1 MGLLRP
7 ICAPPDRLVGSKHS
21 SRERQLRKIALHG
34 SSGRAGRCVRRCW
47 SGRVRPAQA
56 RGTDDPRPGPSGP
69 RRQAR
74 DLAAAAL
81 SIAVGHADG
90 ATHALLHVTHARAL
104 AALGERQAA
113 ARALL
118 AAEDAIARDGRPQ
131 AGYSLLAG
139 PAAGTFASR
148 TARALTEVGDHT
160 GAEARH
166 RAAFTTWGPAAFPRG
181 FTRSPG
187 PTSATPSPPR
197 PTVTVTA
204 LPAALDSHTL
214 LVAAVIVHDEAA
226 GRVLL
231 LQCGPRSNF
240 APAPLGLSLGKGG
253 QRRARR
259 RRRPRTE
266 GRDRADR
273 RSGLAPSGWQHPRSL
288 GCRGT
293 QRVPHRQL
301 CRPVLA
307 GRTGQLRTPQARPGR
322 LVPR

>member
-1 MGLLRP
+1 M
-7 ICAPPDRLVGSKHS
+7 
-21 SRERQLRKIALHG
+21 
-34 SSGRAGRCVRRCW
+34 
-47 SGRVRPAQA
+47 
-56 RGTDDPRPGPSGP
+56 DDPRPGPSGP

-81 SIAVGHADG
+81 SSAAGHADG

-131 AGYSLLAG
+131 ADYSLLAG
-139 PAAGTFASR
+139 PAAGTFASH

-166 RAAFTTWGPAAFPRG
+166 RAAFTTGGPAAFPRVHL
-181 FTRSPG
+181 FTCSPG

-204 LPAALDSHTL
+204 LPPALDSHTL

-226 GRVLL
+226 GWVLL
-231 LQCGPRSNF
+231 LQCGPRSKF

-253 QRRARR
+253 QRRARHR

-266 GRDRADR
+266 GRDRADCR
-273 RSGLAPSGWQHPRSL
+273 PGLAASGWQHPRSL

-293 QRVPHRQL
+293 QRGPHRHL